1 MTREQIRDW
10 TKRATDALYTVLE
23 LNDEWLNLNEDEAK
37 QLADHLYI
45 CELMVQCR
53 KAANRVT
60 PSVWE
65 DVQAQILAV
74 PSPSALALASS
85 GPPLPTLDRKA
96 LFNLIFKHFDLNEIK
111 GVCFEMQIEY
121 ESLPGDGTRDDKVR
135 ELIKH
140 CDRHNRKHEL
150 LHNLREL
157 RPAAF
162 EGLK

>member
-1 MTREQIRDW
+1 MTFEQLCNWI
-10 TKRATDALYTVLE
+10 KRATDVLYKALE
-23 LNDEWLNLNEDEAK
+23 LDAKWLHIHEAELK

-65 DVQAQILAV
+65 EVQAQILAV
-74 PSPSALALASS
+74 PPPLAQAAS
-85 GPPLPTLDRKA
+85 GPPLPMLDRKA
-96 LFNLIFKHFDLNEIK
+96 TFNLIFTHFNLNEIK
-111 GVCFEMQIEY
+111 GVCFELDIEY

-135 ELIKH
+135 GLIQY

-150 LHNLREL
+150 LYKLREL

>member
-1 MTREQIRDW
+1 MD
-10 TKRATDALYTVLE
+10 
-23 LNDEWLNLNEDEAK
+23 
-37 QLADHLYI
+37 
-45 CELMVQCR
+45 
-53 KAANRVT
+53 
-60 PSVWE
+60 
-65 DVQAQILAV
+65 
-74 PSPSALALASS
+74 
-85 GPPLPTLDRKA
+85 
-96 LFNLIFKHFDLNEIK
+96 
-111 GVCFEMQIEY
+111 IEY